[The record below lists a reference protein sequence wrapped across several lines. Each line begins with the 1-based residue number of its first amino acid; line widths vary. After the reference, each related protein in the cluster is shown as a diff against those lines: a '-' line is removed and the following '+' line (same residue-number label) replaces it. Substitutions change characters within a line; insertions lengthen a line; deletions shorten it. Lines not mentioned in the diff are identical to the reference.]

1 MQRIFIIFFIMDE
14 NDALS
19 EYNKIPLGHNR
30 TNGAVYS
37 KIYFKVEIC
46 SAHSIFDSH
55 PTLHFPLILLNAN
68 NYYNHGILNTLDY
81 NHYVYSDHL
90 VWSVPA
96 IAHII
101 RY

>member
-1 MQRIFIIFFIMDE
+1 MNIFLKANKDRSQYFKESSRGMQRIFEKKIIMDE

-46 SAHSIFDSH
+46 SAH
-55 PTLHFPLILLNAN
+55 
-68 NYYNHGILNTLDY
+68 
-81 NHYVYSDHL
+81 
-90 VWSVPA
+90 
-96 IAHII
+96 
-101 RY
+101 